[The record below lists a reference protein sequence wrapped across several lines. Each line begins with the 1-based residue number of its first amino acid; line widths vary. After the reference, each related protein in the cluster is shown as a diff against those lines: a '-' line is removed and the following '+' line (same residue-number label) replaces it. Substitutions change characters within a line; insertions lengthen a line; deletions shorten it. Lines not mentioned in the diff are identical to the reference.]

1 MKFPFDFSR
10 KSIHLDKTNNLQKEI
25 EDLVNKIDEL
35 EVQNIEIEK
44 TFLLLL
50 NVSKGFERIKKRD
63 NSKKLNLSRLVTSAG
78 FKPATS

>member
-1 MKFPFDFSR
+1 MYLGLMFPKNFTF
-10 KSIHLDKTNNLQKEI
+10 KN
-25 EDLVNKIDEL
+25 L
-35 EVQNIEIEK
+35 EVQTIEIEK